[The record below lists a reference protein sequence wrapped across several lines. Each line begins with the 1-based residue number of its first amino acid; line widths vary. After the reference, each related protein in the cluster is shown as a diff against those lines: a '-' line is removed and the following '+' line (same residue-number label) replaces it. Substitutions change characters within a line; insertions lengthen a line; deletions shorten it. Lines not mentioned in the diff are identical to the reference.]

1 MSNEML
7 IKGLFIP
14 RTHGGPGLAWLPVV
28 CGCMAGLKQRWRQP
42 MVVKLTLNCLATAL
56 VDIPAV
62 SMPIA
67 RSLKT

>member
-1 MSNEML
+1 MSWAV
-7 IKGLFIP
+7 G
-14 RTHGGPGLAWLPVV
+14 LPV
-28 CGCMAGLKQRWRQP
+28 GCT
-42 MVVKLTLNCLATAL
+42 VKFSKIMLEEANGRENNVTTQATAL